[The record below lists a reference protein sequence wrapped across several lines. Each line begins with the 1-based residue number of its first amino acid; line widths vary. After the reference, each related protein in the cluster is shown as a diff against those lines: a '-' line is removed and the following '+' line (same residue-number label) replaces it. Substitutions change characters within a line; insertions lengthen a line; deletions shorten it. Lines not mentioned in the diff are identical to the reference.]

1 MVPSANFSLILKTYF
16 HESGFFKFNFSSLI
30 VKCKDPKQAARMSTN
45 ANKWRKK
52 YLLTF
57 YTDEISN
64 QKERKF
70 RREAE
75 RSQNFVS
82 TNKTQAKRQ
91 KQQNSGGMVCS
102 PGVLL

>member
-1 MVPSANFSLILKTYF
+1 MVPLANFSLILKTYF
-16 HESGFFKFNFSSLI
+16 YECFFFFKKFIFGTLI
-30 VKCKDPKQAARMSTN
+30 VKCKYPKQAARMSAN

-75 RSQNFVS
+75 RLQNFVS
-82 TNKTQAKRQ
+82 TNKTQAK
-91 KQQNSGGMVCS
+91 K
-102 PGVLL
+102 